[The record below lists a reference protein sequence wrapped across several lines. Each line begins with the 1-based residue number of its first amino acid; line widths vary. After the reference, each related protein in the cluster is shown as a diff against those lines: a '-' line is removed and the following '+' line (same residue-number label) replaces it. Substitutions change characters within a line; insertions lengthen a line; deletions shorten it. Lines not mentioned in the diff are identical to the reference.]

1 MNRAKT
7 QATMDGGEMTSMI
20 IRKPAVAGLF
30 YPGSE
35 RELLAAVAGLIT
47 ADRRPVAA
55 KVAVMPHAGYVYS
68 GATAGAVAAR
78 LDVPGRV
85 IILGPKHRRAGARAA
100 VASADGWSFP
110 FGEVPVDKELCALLL
125 EHADLEADDLAHRE
139 EHSLEVEVPFL
150 WRRNPGIAIAPVAL
164 GVHSLDELE
173 ALGAGIAKAVTAA
186 AEPVLIVASTDLSH
200 QIPIG
205 EAAVLDGMAIDRI
218 LALDPEGLYDT
229 VFSNDISMCGVIPVT
244 AALFAARSLGAS
256 KADLIAYTTS
266 ADASGDTSAVV
277 GYAGIVID

>member
-1 MNRAKT
+1 
-7 QATMDGGEMTSMI
+7 MDGGEMTSMN
-20 IRKPAVAGLF
+20 IRNPAVAGLF

-35 RELLAAVAGLIT
+35 RELVDRVDGFMAAGGPA
-47 ADRRPVAA
+47 AAA

-68 GATAGAVAAR
+68 GRTAGAVAAR
-78 LDVPGRV
+78 VDVPRRV

-110 FGEVPVDKELCALLL
+110 FGAVPVDKELCASLL

-150 WRRNPGIAIAPVAL
+150 WRRNPAIAIAPVVL
-164 GVHSLDELE
+164 GVHSIEELE
-173 ALGAGIAKAVTAA
+173 AVGTGIARAVAA
-186 AEPVLIVASTDLSH
+186 AGEPVLIVASTDMSH

-244 AALFAARSLGAS
+244 AALFAACALGAS
-256 KADLIAYTTS
+256 TAELIAYTTS
-266 ADASGDTSAVV
+266 ADASGDTLAVV